1 MLYSEIKERENRF
14 FLSLKIA
21 IPFFFFLLFIFFII
35 TTDID
40 IKSLLQNNIIAF
52 LIIFFIYV
60 YYILYQIYM
69 GFKTSM
75 IDSIT
80 RAFSREYMLK
90 TIDKRM
96 KKERF
101 LIVGIKIKNIMD
113 INERYGI
120 KKTDEALRFLVQ
132 KLDNFLTEKGYKN
145 TYIGHI
151 IGGNFIFL
159 IECDE
164 KKINHIVKQFINRV
178 KSNNEENIYLQL
190 IYSYICSDSQNS
202 ADDILISLFEQFELD
217 NINRRKGK
225 RLKLKVDEFERLI
238 IDLIE
243 KREFDFRFQPVK
255 NINNSK
261 IEIYEVLIKL
271 NSDKYGKISQKDF
284 ISVVNR
290 IGYENIFDEILVEEI
305 LKIYNDLEKKV
316 KLSVN
321 ISLYSIKN
329 SNFLNNIKK
338 LINYYGDIEENI
350 ILDISGNCY
359 IDDIIKLNENLKI
372 LKNMGFVV
380 ALDNFGGDN
389 TSLNYIKNIDF
400 DIVKFDIEYSK
411 KYKERKNMNIL
422 KAFIYIFKDLNI
434 KSVIKFI
441 EDEESYQFFKNLKI
455 DYIQG
460 YIVGKPINL
469 KHLRSD
475 L

>member
-35 TTDID
+35 TNID
-40 IKSLLQNNIIAF
+40 MKTFLQNNIIAF

-80 RAFSREYMLK
+80 KAFSREHILK
-90 TIDKRM
+90 IIDKKM
-96 KKERF
+96 KKKRF

-120 KKTDEALRFLVQ
+120 KKTDEILRFLVE
-132 KLDNFLTEKGYKN
+132 KLNNFLIKKEYKN
-145 TYIGHI
+145 IPIGHI

-159 IECDE
+159 LDCDK
-164 KKINHIVKQFINRV
+164 KKINHIIKQFINQIEN
-178 KSNNEENIYLQL
+178 NNEENIYLKL
-190 IYSYICSDSQNS
+190 IFSFVCSDSQNS

-217 NINRRKGK
+217 SKNRRNGK
-225 RLKLKVDEFERLI
+225 RLKLKVNEFERLI

-243 KREFDFRFQPVK
+243 KKEFDFRFQPVK
-255 NINNSK
+255 NINNLK

-284 ISVVNR
+284 ISVINR
-290 IGYENIFDEILVEEI
+290 IGYENIFDEILIEEI
-305 LKIYNDLEKKV
+305 LKIYYLLDKKV

-321 ISLYSIKN
+321 ISLYSIEN

-338 LINYYGDIEENI
+338 LIKNYGKIEKNI
-350 ILDISGNCY
+350 ILDISGNSY
-359 IDDIIKLNENLKI
+359 IDDTIKLNENIKI
-372 LKNMGFVV
+372 LRNMGFLV
-380 ALDNFGGDN
+380 AIDNFGGDN
-389 TSLNYIKNIDF
+389 NSFNYMKNINF

-411 KYKERKNMNIL
+411 NYKDRKKMDIL

-441 EDEESYQFFKNLKI
+441 ENEESYQFFKSLEI

-469 KHLRSD
+469 KQLRSN